1 MLFILLLP
9 IFAHCLPRWGTKP
22 TNDAK
27 TYTYAHAKSSSI
39 RSKKPTKLQLYV
51 NKRILSTAHCDK
63 LPVWR
68 QAKFEQFENKDIEKI
83 VSVLHQYC
91 LRYHPFYNA

>member
-1 MLFILLLP
+1 MLLILLLP